1 MAVIGP
7 LADKVMFDF
16 YSGTAPYAIS
26 VLQGIQTLLGPDVA
40 VNFAANNDYDAAV
53 DAAKN
58 SDFAIVVVGN
68 DPMCGLDRSGGGFG
82 GVFNTDGSKRMH

>member
-1 MAVIGP
+1 MITAYCLCDAGNIRSVAVIGP
-7 LADKVMFDF
+7 LADKVLFDF

-26 VLQGIQTLLGPDVA
+26 VLQGIQSLARVPMLA

-58 SDFAIVVVGN
+58 SDFAIVVVG
-68 DPMCGLDRSGGGFG
+68 
-82 GVFNTDGSKRMH
+82 